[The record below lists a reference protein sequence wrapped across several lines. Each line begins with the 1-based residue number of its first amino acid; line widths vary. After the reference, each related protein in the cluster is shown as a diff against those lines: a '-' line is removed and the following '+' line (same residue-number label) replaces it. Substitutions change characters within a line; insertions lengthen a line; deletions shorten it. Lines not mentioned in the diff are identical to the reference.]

1 MRRDVAGSEHKSSP
15 LISVIIPAYNTA
27 PFIGETLL
35 SVVGQTFTDFEI
47 IVVNDGS
54 PDTPALEEALAPFR
68 ARIRYIVQENRG
80 LSGARNA
87 GIAVARGEF
96 VAFLDSD
103 DAWEPDYLEYQL
115 AELRSRGLA
124 VVYANAT
131 TFGDP
136 LRSGRLFMDMHPSSG
151 EVTIESLVAQ
161 TCNVMVSVLARREA
175 LVKAGLFDESLR
187 SSEDF
192 DLWLRVIKSGG
203 TIGYHRKPL
212 VRSRLHRGSL
222 SANGVSMCQHIVRVL
237 DKTAKEMKL
246 TPAERELI
254 ARRRGDFAALQRLH
268 EGRRAFFAGA
278 FTEATD
284 ALTEANK
291 VLRRRKLAIALPLL
305 RLMPG
310 VLLRAYD
317 LRDRL
322 VFRTLTR

>member
-1 MRRDVAGSEHKSSP
+1 MPDDVASPGQTP
-15 LISVIIPAYNTA
+15 LISVIVPAYNTA
-27 PFIGETLL
+27 PYIEETLL

-54 PDTPALEEALAPFR
+54 PDTPALEAALAPFA
-68 ARIRYIVQENRG
+68 ARIRYVVQENRG
-80 LSGARNA
+80 LSAARNA
-87 GIAVARGEF
+87 GIAVSRGKY

-115 AELRSRGLA
+115 SELSRRGLA

-151 EVTIESLVAQ
+151 DVTIESLVAQ
-161 TCNVMVSVLARREA
+161 RCNVMVSVLARRDA
-175 LVKAGLFDESLR
+175 LEKAGLFDESLR

-192 DLWLRVIKSGG
+192 DLWLRVINSGG
-203 TIGYHRKPL
+203 RIGYHRRPL
-212 VRSRLHRGSL
+212 VRSRLRPGSL

-237 DKTAKEMKL
+237 DKTVREMDL
-246 TPAERELI
+246 TPAERELVT
-254 ARRRGDFAALQRLH
+254 RRRAEFAALQRLH

-278 FTEATD
+278 HREAAE

-291 VLRRRKLAIALPLL
+291 VLRRRKIALALPFV
-305 RLMPG
+305 RLIPG

-322 VFRTLTR
+322 VFRTSTR